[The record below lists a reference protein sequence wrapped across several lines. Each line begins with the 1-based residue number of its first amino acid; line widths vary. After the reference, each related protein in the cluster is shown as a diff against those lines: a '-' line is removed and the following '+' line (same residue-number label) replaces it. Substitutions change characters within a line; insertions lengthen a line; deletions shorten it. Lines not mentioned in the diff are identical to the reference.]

1 VKLGRG
7 DCNECGGKATKQLIV
22 DRRGVWSKCNRCQLM
37 EWEWQTGD
45 PLSYL
50 KYLAERYNVTAEQ
63 ILEALAQ
70 VAEQLYR

>member
-1 VKLGRG
+1 
-7 DCNECGGKATKQLIV
+7 
-22 DRRGVWSKCNRCQLM
+22 M